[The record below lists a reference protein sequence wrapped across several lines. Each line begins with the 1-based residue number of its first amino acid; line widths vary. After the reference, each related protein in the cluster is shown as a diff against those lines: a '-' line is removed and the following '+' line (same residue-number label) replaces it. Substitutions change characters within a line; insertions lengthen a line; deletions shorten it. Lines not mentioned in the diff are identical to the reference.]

1 MLENLKF
8 KIFNDFFSKQTP
20 VILLFH
26 RVTPVRDKM
35 WDPMHPELFENILRY
50 VQRKFHTIQL
60 NELLF
65 DTPAQSSKPLAAI
78 TFDDGYHDFLDYS
91 MPLLQKF
98 NLPATLFVVTGCIE
112 NNTPPW
118 TYLVDYL
125 FENSYKLQL
134 SNFKFPDLPS
144 EFQSA
149 KWLNKDQRMN
159 YGKRI
164 KQYLK
169 WIPSGKRQVIISS
182 LVDNFNDVKK
192 PDGMMLTW
200 KELNEIKAAGIEI
213 GSHSITHSTL
223 ASVEDENE
231 LKQELEVSAKILIE
245 KLGII
250 SPVFSYPCGSYNE
263 RVKTFTQNAGYKA
276 GLAVNGRLYNPSKDD
291 LFEVPRIEL
300 YNQSWIKTKMRMN
313 GTVSFVE
320 KILKQ

>member
-1 MLENLKF
+1 M
-8 KIFNDFFSKQTP
+8 IFFSKP
-20 VILLFH
+20 ASIILLFH
-26 RVTPVRDKM
+26 RVNPYRDKM
-35 WDPMHPELFENILRY
+35 WDPMDIELFENTLKY
-50 VQRKFHTIQL
+50 VQRKFHTIPL

-78 TFDDGYHDFLDYS
+78 TFDDGYHDFSDYS

-98 NLPATLFVVTGCIE
+98 NLPATLFVVTNCIE
-112 NNTPPW
+112 NNTPTW

-125 FENSYKLQL
+125 FENTYKLQL
-134 SNFKFPDLPS
+134 ANFKFPDLPV
-144 EFQSA
+144 EFQNV
-149 KWLNKDQRMN
+149 KWLNKDQRMD

-169 WIPSGKRQVIISS
+169 WIPSAKRQVIIRS

-231 LKQELEVSAKILIE
+231 LKQEVELSAKILKE
-245 KLGII
+245 KLGVI

-263 RVKTFTQNAGYKA
+263 RVKAFTKNAGYKA

-313 GTVSFVE
+313 GTVSFIE
-320 KILKQ
+320 KILKP

>member
-1 MLENLKF
+1 M
-8 KIFNDFFSKQTP
+8 IFFSKP
-20 VILLFH
+20 ASIILLFH
-26 RVTPVRDKM
+26 RVNPYRDKM
-35 WDPMHPELFENILRY
+35 WDPMDIELFENTLKY
-50 VQRKFHTIQL
+50 VQRKFHTIPL

-65 DTPAQSSKPLAAI
+65 DTPTQSSKPLAAI
-78 TFDDGYHDFLDYS
+78 TFDDGYHDFSDYS

-98 NLPATLFVVTGCIE
+98 NLPATLFVVTNCTE
-112 NNTPPW
+112 NNTPTW

-125 FENSYKLQL
+125 FENTYKLQL
-134 SNFKFPDLPS
+134 ANFKFPDLPV
-144 EFQSA
+144 EFQNV
-149 KWLNKDQRMN
+149 KWINKDQRMD

-169 WIPSGKRQVIISS
+169 WIPSAKRQVIIRS

-231 LKQELEVSAKILIE
+231 LKQEVEVSAKILKE
-245 KLGII
+245 KLGVI

-263 RVKTFTQNAGYKA
+263 RVKAFTKNAGYKA

-313 GTVSFVE
+313 GTVSFIE
-320 KILKQ
+320 KILKP